1 MANKELKHRM
11 IENYILKK
19 IESGEYKVGDQ
30 IPTEFELC
38 EQFNVG
44 RMTVN
49 KAINSLA
56 NRNLIKRISGKGSFV
71 MRKVSRSVTTVGSF
85 TRDMENAG
93 MKASSRL
100 IEYRIC
106 TAQDYPEEAQELMLK
121 PTDTIL
127 YFRRIRYGDD
137 IPIAL
142 ADTFLAGDMF
152 PDFNPAVLKGSLDEY
167 MTSQGVVSEGFIVA
181 IEAIMAQ
188 KEQKRYLDLP
198 LNEESPLLRSTTKRF
213 KGKKPYEYTRT
224 AYVSNHFEYIFS
236 GGDI

>member
-1 MANKELKHRM
+1 MKKKELKHRM
-11 IENYILKK
+11 IENFILKK

-38 EQFNVG
+38 EMFQVG

-49 KAINSLA
+49 KAINNLA

-85 TRDMENAG
+85 TKDMENAG
-93 MKASSRL
+93 MKASARL
-100 IEYRIC
+100 LEYRIC
-106 TAQDYPEEAQELMLK
+106 TGEDYPEVAKELMLK

-127 YFRRIRYGDD
+127 YFRRIRYGDN

-142 ADTFLAGDMF
+142 ADTFLVGEF
-152 PDFNPAVLKGSLDEY
+152 LPDFNPAVLKESLDEY
-167 MTSQGVVSEGFIVA
+167 MTSQGMVSEGFIVS

-188 KEQKRYLDLP
+188 KEEKQYLDLP
-198 LNEESPLLRSTTKRF
+198 LLEEAPLLKSTTKRF
-213 KGKKPYEYTRT
+213 MGKRPYEYTRT
-224 AYVSNHFEYIFS
+224 AYVSDHFEYVFS
-236 GGDI
+236 GGEF